1 MEKMTTRSL
10 IFLVLSIPI
19 LASKTRIEETRQFE
33 KRKEIPMSFIKTEEY
48 DDEREAVGNSME
60 CAFNESEIVQCGDD
74 THSCV
79 EKCGTSYNL
88 NTSEESVPPFVCQCD
103 TLCSHYGDCCKDYIE
118 TCVSKKVSEDLQ
130 ESKKDMYECTRIY
143 GNVHVFLIK
152 ECQAEHQG
160 GEMEEAC
167 KGSSH
172 DIISRTPVMDVKHGH
187 QYKNI
192 YCAKCNNAGD
202 HIQSWNV
209 TILCLK
215 GTLSNEE
222 LFNIDADV
230 FFNLVGSGG
239 KCRLEFKP
247 PLLSETSILANQNLS
262 ETKKVA
268 SLSDNQTMAIF
279 LSDNQTVAIH
289 LSDTEA
295 PENHQSRSQGSD
307 IKTFENRLCFPMIR
321 DCPDCAGSLLE
332 KLCTTEGQNPLKQ
345 LSSSRTYYNWF
356 CFRCNN
362 RVNSM
367 TQATCASSFKGPG
380 GGFALAPFFSFQL
393 LLDVTGKDAV
403 DITVETKG
411 NLLGLTPFTITCES
425 KSQCGTRTCPVNY
438 IRTGSTC
445 SMEKI
450 VIVELKCIIQQ
461 SNITEQI
468 IHTWELNALVNDL
481 MSDAISAHYRTVGFL
496 NVDFQQNGLVDFA
509 FYAQVPAYASIANI
523 DQQLTDNFQAM
534 LTYIEKSHNVAFSLG
549 INMTF
554 TITQNAMTKRINGDD
569 TKEENEG
576 ETKEN
581 GKANGTEGKNKDTKK
596 ENELTVSRGYSMQHK
611 YLTDI
616 MPILLV
622 PLFVHLYVQ

>member
-1 MEKMTTRSL
+1 MEKMTTRIL

-19 LASKTRIEETRQFE
+19 LASKTRIEERRQLE
-33 KRKEIPMSFIKTEEY
+33 KRKEIPSSFTQTEEY

-60 CAFNESEIVQCGDD
+60 CAFNESEIVQCEKD

-79 EKCGTSYNL
+79 GKCGTSYNL
-88 NTSEESVPPFVCQCD
+88 NTSEESAPPFFCQCD

-118 TCVSKKVSEDLQ
+118 TCVSKKVSEDIQ
-130 ESKKDMYECTRIY
+130 EIKKDMYECTRIY
-143 GNVHVFLIK
+143 GNFHVFLIK

-222 LFNIDADV
+222 LFDIDVDV
-230 FFNLVGSGG
+230 FLNLVDNGG
-239 KCRLEFKP
+239 GCRLEFKP
-247 PLLSETSILANQNLS
+247 PLLLETSMLANQNLS

-268 SLSDNQTMAIF
+268 SPSDNQTMAIF

-307 IKTFENRLCFPMIR
+307 IETFGNRLCFPMIR

-332 KLCTTEGQNPLKQ
+332 KLCTTEGQNPLQ
-345 LSSSRTYYNWF
+345 SSSSKTYYNWF
-356 CFRCNN
+356 CFWCNN
-362 RVNSM
+362 RVDSM
-367 TQATCASSFKGPG
+367 IQVRCARTSRG
-380 GGFALAPFFSFQL
+380 GGMALAPFFSFQL

-468 IHTWELNALVNDL
+468 IRTSELRKLVNDL
-481 MSDAISAHYRTVGFL
+481 MSDAISTHYRTVGFL
-496 NVDFQQNGLVDFA
+496 NVDFQQNCLVDIA
-509 FYAQVPAYASIANI
+509 FYAQVPAYAPIANI
-523 DQQLTDNFQAM
+523 GQQLTDNFQAM
-534 LTYIEKSHNVAFSLG
+534 LTYIEKSHNAAFALG

-554 TITQNAMTKRINGDD
+554 TVTQNAMTKRINGDD
-569 TKEENEG
+569 TKEVNEG
-576 ETKEN
+576 EVKEN
-581 GKANGTEGKNKDTKK
+581 GKATGTEGKNKETKK
-596 ENELTVSRGYSMQHK
+596 ENELKVSRGYSMQQK

-616 MPILLV
+616 VTILLV